1 MARGRAL
8 TPEDPDVTGIV
19 LAGGRSSRF
28 GRDKLREPYR
38 GAPLLHHA
46 VLRLAEVCREVVIV
60 GSPEGPKPDLPS
72 GPLLRLARDP
82 VEGQGPLAGLA
93 AGLAEVGTE
102 LALAAAGDMPDL
114 SVAVLVAMV
123 AQARES
129 GSEAT
134 VLEQDGRL
142 QPLPAVLRAEPA
154 RRAAQALLDQGER
167 SLMGLLATL
176 PVTRLHES
184 SWRALDPEGRT
195 FRDIDRPEDLSG

>member
-1 MARGRAL
+1 
-8 TPEDPDVTGIV
+8 
-19 LAGGRSSRF
+19 
-28 GRDKLREPYR
+28 
-38 GAPLLHHA
+38 
-46 VLRLAEVCREVVIV
+46 VLRLAEVCGKVVV
-60 GSPEGPKPDLPS
+60 VAGPGGPKPDLPP

-114 SVAVLVAMV
+114 SVHVLVAMV

-129 GSEAT
+129 GAEAT
-134 VLEQDGRL
+134 ALEQGGTLR
-142 QPLPAVLRAEPA
+142 PLPAVLRAEPA

-167 SLMGLLATL
+167 SLMGLLTTLRATSL
-176 PVTRLHES
+176 DERT
-184 SWRALDPEGRT
+184 WRALDPEGRT